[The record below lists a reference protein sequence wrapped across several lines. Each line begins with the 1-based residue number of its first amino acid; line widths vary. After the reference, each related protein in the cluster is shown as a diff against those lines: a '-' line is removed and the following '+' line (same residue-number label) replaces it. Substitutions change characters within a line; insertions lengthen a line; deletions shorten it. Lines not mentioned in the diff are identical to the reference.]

1 MIRTDHLCTTE
12 YTQTCSY
19 CVLDVQ
25 NNIETVTGTSSIK
38 KITIMIAIISMDL
51 TDKDEDNALYVYL
64 KSQKEYI
71 NIKLYSLHTTHTQAY
86 RKNIISCEN
95 CL

>member
-1 MIRTDHLCTTE
+1 MIWTDHLCTTE

-38 KITIMIAIISMDL
+38 RITIMIAII
-51 TDKDEDNALYVYL
+51 DKDDDIALYVYL
-64 KSQKEYI
+64 KSQKECI
-71 NIKLYSLHTTHTQAY
+71 IIKLYSLHTTHTLAY
-86 RKNIISCEN
+86 RKNIISCDN